1 MTSNII
7 LENFLDK
14 CGERQRQKIIKK
26 RRLKHEIFRRRKI
39 WFLGLFLNIFLS
51 LCLASRICPRNPQV
65 WLFRAI
71 WFLMTST
78 RLNSRL
84 AISGNYFRSKR
95 GAGYPD
101 TNLELFCNLMNY
113 NQMGLILWVKFPIR
127 VCANTNSNRENNI
140 YMFLRKLLVKKLLFP
155 ILLNLFPR
163 FDLLLTPT
171 HVRNLVH
178 KIIQI

>member
-1 MTSNII
+1 MKFSAPKN
-7 LENFLDK
+7 L
-14 CGERQRQKIIKK
+14 
-26 RRLKHEIFRRRKI
+26 IF
-39 WFLGLFLNIFLS
+39 GPLFLNIFLS
-51 LCLASRICPRNPQV
+51 LCLASRICPRNPQA

-78 RLNSRL
+78 RLSSRL
-84 AISGNYFRSKR
+84 AINGKYFRSKW

-113 NQMGLILWVKFPIR
+113 TNQMGLILWVKFPIR
-127 VCANTNSNRENNI
+127 VCVNTNSNRENNI
-140 YMFLRKLLVKKLLFP
+140 YMFLRKLLVNKLLFP

-178 KIIQI
+178 KIIQV